1 VSGRVTFVDHGV
13 TIEARPGET
22 ILGAVCR
29 SGYVYRYGCRRG
41 GCGVCKAIVVGGTV
55 TYAAAVA
62 DTVLTAAD
70 GDRGLCLTC
79 RAVPN
84 GDIQLRLVDGD
95 ELRCVSPLLA
105 GALNRALTKE
115 IL

>member
-13 TIEARPGET
+13 TVEARPGET
-22 ILGAVCR
+22 ILAAVCR
-29 SGYVYRYGCRRG
+29 TGYFYRYGCRRG
-41 GCGVCKAIVVGGTV
+41 GCGVCKALVVDGTV
-55 TYAAAVA
+55 THAAVVA
-62 DTVLTAAD
+62 DSVLTPEEAA
-70 GDRGLCLTC
+70 RGLCLTC